1 MLTIPEFAR
10 PVLCSFAP
18 VFYHPTYQRFLVL
31 LLAALLTTG
40 RRTVSN
46 LLRTAAGLAKGDAS
60 SFHRVL
66 SKRRWSTLALARI
79 LARFILDHWVPDGPV
94 LVAGDDTVDEHRGAK
109 VYGKGCHRDPV
120 RSTHSYTAFRWGHK
134 WVVLAILVQFPFATR
149 AWALPVLTALY
160 HSPEKAKKA
169 KAPTAKPRRKK
180 AKAKD
185 KTKVQAKERARRKSS
200 AQARAR
206 AKPKTPKRQTKAQ
219 LRRLHKTPS
228 ELMRQLVLV
237 LTHWFPDRQFVF
249 AGDGGYGTH
258 ALARFAARRRRRNLT
273 LVSLFY
279 ANAALHDPPPVVVDK
294 KNGRPRKKGKKR
306 PAPAAVVAA
315 TESRERLEVSWYGG
329 GRRPVEVVSGTGHWY
344 KAGEGLVEVLW
355 VFVHDLTGTHR
366 DSYLFSTDPAMPVAQ
381 VIETYTGRWNIET
394 TFQEM
399 RAYLGLETTRGRT
412 KNTVLRAAPC
422 LFGLYSV
429 VALLYAALP
438 AETTAEATVNYRGKA
453 VVTFS
458 DAISAVRRQLW
469 LEGVFESHGQTEV
482 FRNLPRSLQAVLL
495 AALAP
500 AA

>member
-1 MLTIPEFAR
+1 MLTIPEFAQ
-10 PVLCSFAP
+10 PVLGLFAP
-18 VFYHPTYQRFLVL
+18 AFYHPTYQRVLLL
-31 LLAALLTTG
+31 LLAAILTTG

-60 SFHRVL
+60 SFHRVF
-66 SKRRWSTLALARI
+66 SRRRWSTLALARI
-79 LARFILDHWVPDGPV
+79 LARFILEHWVPEGPV
-94 LVAGDDTVDEHRGAK
+94 LLAGDDTVDEHRGAK

-160 HSPEKAKKA
+160 HSPKKA
-169 KAPTAKPRRKK
+169 TKTKAPAAKRRRKK
-180 AKAKD
+180 ARD
-185 KTKVQAKERARRKSS
+185 KTKVQAKQRAGRR
-200 AQARAR
+200 AQAQ
-206 AKPKTPKRQTKAQ
+206 AKTKGRKKTKAQ
-219 LRRLHKTPS
+219 LRRQHKTPS
-228 ELMRQLVLV
+228 ELMRQLLLV

-258 ALARFAARRRRRNLT
+258 AMARFAARRRRRNLT

-279 ANAALHDPPPVVVDK
+279 ANAALHDPPPVVVGK
-294 KNGRPRKKGKKR
+294 KPSHRPRKKGAKR

-315 TESRERLEVSWYGG
+315 TEQRQRLEVSWYGG
-329 GRRPVEVVSGTGHWY
+329 GRRTVEVVSGTGHWH
-344 KAGEGLVEVLW
+344 KSGEGLVEVLW
-355 VFVHDLTGTHR
+355 VYVHDLTGTHR
-366 DSYLFSTDPAMPVAQ
+366 DTYLFSTDPTMPLTQ
-381 VIETYTGRWNIET
+381 VIATYTGRWNIET

-438 AETTAEATVNYRGKA
+438 AEATAEGTVSYRGKA
-453 VVTFS
+453 AVTFS
-458 DAISAVRRQLW
+458 DAISVVRRQLW
-469 LEGVFESHGQTEV
+469 LEGVFESHGQTEA
-482 FRNLPRSLQAVLL
+482 FRNLPRPLQAVLL

>member
-1 MLTIPEFAR
+1 MSTLPDFAQ
-10 PVLCSFAP
+10 PVLSSFAP

-31 LLAALLTTG
+31 LLAAVLTTG

-46 LLRTAAGLAKGDAS
+46 LLRTAAGLAQGDAS

-66 SKRRWSTLALARI
+66 SQRRWSTLALARI

-94 LVAGDDTVDEHRGAK
+94 YLAGDDTVDEHRGAK

-134 WVVLAILVQFPFATR
+134 WVVLAILVTFPFAPR
-149 AWALPVLTALY
+149 PWALPVLAALY
-160 HSPEKAKKA
+160 HNPEKAAKA
-169 KAPTAKPRRKK
+169 KAPARKRRRN
-180 AKAKD
+180 KAKD
-185 KTKVQAKERARRKSS
+185 KARVQAKQRARRP
-200 AQARAR
+200 ARAGTS
-206 AKPKTPKRQTKAQ
+206 KKTAAAAP
-219 LRRLHKTPS
+219 RRHKTPS
-228 ELMRQLVLV
+228 ELMRQLLSI

-258 ALARFAARRRRRNLT
+258 ALARYAARRRRNLT

-279 ANAALHDPPPVVVDK
+279 PTAALHDPPPVVVGK
-294 KNGRPRKKGKKR
+294 RPSHRPRTKGNKR

-315 TESRERLEVSWYGG
+315 TAQRQPLEVSWYGG
-329 GRRPVEVVSGTGHWY
+329 GRRRVEVVSGTGHWH
-344 KAGEGLVEVLW
+344 KSGEGLVEVLW
-355 VFVHDLTGTHR
+355 VYVHDLSGTHR
-366 DSYLFSTDPAMPVAQ
+366 DSYLFSTDPTMPPGR

-422 LFGLYSV
+422 LFGLYAV
-429 VALLYAALP
+429 VALLYAELP
-438 AETTAEATVNYRGKA
+438 TETTGEGTVSYRGKA
-453 VVTFS
+453 AVTFS
-458 DAISAVRRQLW
+458 DAIGAVRRRLW
-469 LEGVFESHGQTEV
+469 LEGVFESHGQTEA
-482 FRNLPRSLQAVLL
+482 FRNLPRPLQAVIL

>member
-1 MLTIPEFAR
+1 MLTLPEFAR
-10 PVLCSFAP
+10 PVLASFAP

-79 LARFILDHWVPDGPV
+79 LARFILDHWVPEGPV
-94 LVAGDDTVDEHRGAK
+94 YLAGDDTVDEHRGAK

-134 WVVLAILVQFPFATR
+134 WVVLAILVPFPFATR

-160 HSPEKAKKA
+160 HSPAKVA
-169 KAPTAKPRRKK
+169 KAETPAGKRRRK
-180 AKAKD
+180 KAKD
-185 KTKVQAKERARRKSS
+185 KTKIRAEERARRK
-200 AQARAR
+200 ARAR
-206 AKPKTPKRQTKAQ
+206 TETPKKKAEARS
-219 LRRLHKTPS
+219 RRRHKTPS
-228 ELMRQLVLV
+228 ELMRQLLAV

-258 ALARFAARRRRRNLT
+258 ALARHAARRRRDLT

-279 ANAALHDPPPVVVDK
+279 PTAALHDPPPVAVGK
-294 KNGRPRKKGKKR
+294 TNGRPRKKGKKR

-315 TESRERLEVSWYGG
+315 TESRGQLEVSWYGG
-329 GRRPVEVVSGTGHWY
+329 GRRTVEVVSGTGHWY
-344 KAGEGLVEVLW
+344 KAGEGLVEVTW
-355 VFVHDLTGTHR
+355 VFVHDLSGTHR
-366 DSYLFSTDPAMPVAQ
+366 DSYLFSTDPAMPAAR

-422 LFGLYSV
+422 LFGLYAV
-429 VALLYAALP
+429 VALLYAELP
-438 AETTAEATVNYRGKA
+438 AETTAEGTVSYRGKA
-453 VVTFS
+453 AVTFS
-458 DAISAVRRQLW
+458 DAISVVRRRLW
-469 LEGVFESHGQTEV
+469 LEGVFESHGQTEA
-482 FRNLPRSLQAVLL
+482 FRNLPRPLQAVLL

-500 AA
+500 GA

>member
-1 MLTIPEFAR
+1 MLTIPEFAQ
-10 PVLCSFAP
+10 PVLGSFAP

-31 LLAALLTTG
+31 LFAAVLTTG

-46 LLRTAAGLAKGDAS
+46 LLRTGTGLAHGDAS

-79 LARFILDHWVPDGPV
+79 LIRFILDHWVPEGPV
-94 LVAGDDTVDEHRGAK
+94 AVAGDDTVDEHCGAK

-134 WVVLAILVQFPFATR
+134 WVVLAILVKFPFATR

-160 HSPEKAKKA
+160 HSPA
-169 KAPTAKPRRKK
+169 KATKATNPATKRRRKK
-180 AKAKD
+180 AKD
-185 KTKVQAKERARRKSS
+185 QTKVQAKERAGRK
-200 AQARAR
+200 ARAR
-206 AKPKTPKRQTKAQ
+206 AKTKTPKKKTKAQ
-219 LRRLHKTPS
+219 LRRRHKTPS
-228 ELMRQLVLV
+228 ELMRQLLLI
-237 LTHWFPDRQFVF
+237 LTHWFPERQFVF

-279 ANAALHDPPPVVVDK
+279 ANAALHDRPPVVVGK
-294 KNGRPRKKGKKR
+294 KPSHRPRKKGAKQ
-306 PAPAAVVAA
+306 PTPEAVVAT
-315 TESRERLEVSWYGG
+315 TEPRERLEVAWYGG
-329 GRRPVEVVSGTGHWY
+329 GRRTVEVVSGTGHWH
-344 KAGEGLVEVLW
+344 KSGEGLVEVLW
-355 VFVHDLTGTHR
+355 VHVHDLTGTHR
-366 DSYLFSTDPAMPVAQ
+366 DSYLFSTDPAMSVAR

-438 AETTAEATVNYRGKA
+438 VETTAEGTVSYRGKA
-453 VVTFS
+453 AVTFS
-458 DAISAVRRQLW
+458 DAISVVRRQLW
-469 LEGVFESHGQTEV
+469 LEGVFESHGQTEA
-482 FRNLPRSLQAVLL
+482 FGNLPRPLQAVLL

>member
-1 MLTIPEFAR
+1 MLTLPEFAQ

-31 LLAALLTTG
+31 LLGAILTTG

-46 LLRTAAGLAKGDAS
+46 LLRTADGLARGDAS

-79 LARFILDHWVPDGPV
+79 LIRFILDRWVPDGPI

-149 AWALPVLTALY
+149 AWAMPVLTALY

-169 KAPTAKPRRKK
+169 KAPAAKPRRQK

-185 KTKVQAKERARRKSS
+185 QTKVQAKERAGRKAS
-200 AQARAR
+200 AQAR
-206 AKPKTPKRQTKAQ
+206 AKPKTPKGKTKAQ

-228 ELMRQLVLV
+228 ELMRQLLLV
-237 LTHWFPDRQFVF
+237 LTHWFPDRHFVF

-258 ALARFAARRRRRNLT
+258 ALARFAARRRRRNLS

-279 ANAALHDPPPVVVDK
+279 ANAALHDPPPAVEGK
-294 KNGRPRKKGKKR
+294 KSGRPRKKGEKR

-315 TESRERLEVSWYGG
+315 AESRERLEVSWYGG
-329 GRRPVEVVSGTGHWY
+329 GRRTVEVVSGTGHWY
-344 KAGEGLVEVLW
+344 KAGQGLVEVLW

-366 DSYLFSTDPAMPVAQ
+366 DSYLFSTDPAMPVAR

-422 LFGLYSV
+422 LFGLYAV
-429 VALLYAALP
+429 VALLYAELP
-438 AETTAEATVNYRGKA
+438 AETTAEATVSYRGKT

>member
-1 MLTIPEFAR
+1 MLTLPEFTQ
-10 PVLCSFAP
+10 PVLSLFAP

-31 LLAALLTTG
+31 LLAAVLTTG

-46 LLRTAAGLAKGDAS
+46 LLRTASGLARGDAS

-79 LARFILDHWVPDGPV
+79 LTRFILEHWVPEGPV

-134 WVVLAILVQFPFATR
+134 WVVLAILVPFPFATR
-149 AWALPVLTALY
+149 AWALPVLAALY
-160 HSPEKAKKA
+160 HSPEKAA
-169 KAPTAKPRRKK
+169 QSKAPAPRRRKK
-180 AKAKD
+180 AKD
-185 KTKVQAKERARRKSS
+185 KTRVQAKQRAGRKAA
-200 AQARAR
+200 AQAQ
-206 AKPKTPKRQTKAQ
+206 AKAKTPRKKTKAQ
-219 LRRLHKTPS
+219 VRRQHKTPS
-228 ELMRQLVLV
+228 ELMRQLLLV
-237 LTHWFPDRQFVF
+237 LTHWFPERRFVF

-258 ALARFAARRRRRNLT
+258 ALARFAARRRGGKLT

-279 ANAALHDPPPVVVDK
+279 ANAALHDPPPVVVGK
-294 KNGRPRKKGKKR
+294 RPSHRPRKKGDKR

-315 TESRERLEVSWYGG
+315 TERRERLEVPWYGG
-329 GRRPVEVVSGTGHWY
+329 GRRTVEVVSGTGHWH
-344 KAGEGLVEVLW
+344 KSGEGLVEVLW
-355 VFVHDLTGTHR
+355 VYVHDLTGTHR
-366 DSYLFSTDPAMPVAQ
+366 DTYLFSTDPTMPVAQ
-381 VIETYTGRWNIET
+381 VIASYTGRWNIET

-422 LFGLYSV
+422 LFGLYAV

-438 AETTAEATVNYRGKA
+438 AEATAEATVSYRGKA
-453 VVTFS
+453 AVTFS
-458 DAISAVRRQLW
+458 DAISVVRRQLW

-482 FRNLPRSLQAVLL
+482 FRNLPRPLQAVLL